1 MSSDELNISNSSEDE
16 DDIAQVPE
24 IDFEPQL
31 ASALDSGLKTPDENF
46 RSKHPLFDAPVLI
59 DDKDELNTPE
69 RISDDSEDEEDQ
81 KKTDFY
87 DSSLK
92 KAGSSA
98 TALSSLIPSDDENQA
113 QKEEEMPEWKKF
125 TLPPTPVPDDTEI
138 DKEIREK
145 FDIAKLLQQI
155 RSG

>member
-1 MSSDELNISNSSEDE
+1 MSNSSEDE

-31 ASALDSGLKTPDENF
+31 ASALDNGMKVPDENF

-69 RISDDSEDEEDQ
+69 RISDDSEDEEDRKQ
-81 KKTDFY
+81 GEFYGNDSKKVT
-87 DSSLK
+87 
-92 KAGSSA
+92 GSV
-98 TALSSLIPSDDENQA
+98 TALSSLIPSDDETQA

-125 TLPPTPVPDDTEI
+125 TLPPTPLPDDTEI